1 MPQPHAPAIGPLESV
16 RRALGRMFGA
26 GGSDPLQTRLSQ
38 ASHAG
43 TPLTPEEAA
52 DIAIA
57 RAEIRQGDSTTD
69 PLGRER

>member
-1 MPQPHAPAIGPLESV
+1 MRAIG
-16 RRALGRMFGA
+16 RFFGS
-26 GGSDPLQTRLSQ
+26 GGSDPLETRLLQ

-52 DIAIA
+52 DIAVA
-57 RAEIRQGDSTTD
+57 RAEIRRGESTTD